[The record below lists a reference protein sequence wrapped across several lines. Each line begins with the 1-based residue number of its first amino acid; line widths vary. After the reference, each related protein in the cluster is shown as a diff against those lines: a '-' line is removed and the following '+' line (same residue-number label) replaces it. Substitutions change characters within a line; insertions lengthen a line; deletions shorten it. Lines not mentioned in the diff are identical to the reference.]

1 MKGRLGR
8 KWWAMSTRSLG
19 PVTPTGT
26 ERSGNALREAWVAT
40 GAAFGLVGA
49 GMLVVSTFEQGSVL
63 GLVGAL
69 LLLGVGVVALILAF
83 IFSVRAMRQ
92 GRSVAIAPL
101 LLSAF
106 MTFFC
111 LVAILG
117 AFGRFYG
124 WDG

>member
-1 MKGRLGR
+1 
-8 KWWAMSTRSLG
+8 MSTRSLG
-19 PVTPTGT
+19 PVAPTGT
-26 ERSGNALREAWVAT
+26 ERSGNALRDAWVAA

-49 GMLVVSTFEQGSVL
+49 GMLIVSTFDKGSVL

-69 LLLGVGVVALILAF
+69 LLFGVGMVALILAV
-83 IFSVRAMRQ
+83 ILSVRAIRQ
-92 GRSVAIAPL
+92 GRSVGIAPL

-106 MTFFC
+106 VTFFC
-111 LVAILG
+111 VVAVLG

>member
-1 MKGRLGR
+1 
-8 KWWAMSTRSLG
+8 MSTRSLG

-26 ERSGNALREAWVAT
+26 ERSGNVLRDAWVAT

-49 GMLVVSTFEQGSVL
+49 GVLVVSTFEQGSVL

-92 GRSVAIAPL
+92 GRPVAIAPL

-106 MTFFC
+106 VTFFC
-111 LVAILG
+111 LAAILG
-117 AFGRFYG
+117 ALGRFYG

>member
-1 MKGRLGR
+1 
-8 KWWAMSTRSLG
+8 MSTRSLG

-26 ERSGNALREAWVAT
+26 VRSGTALRDAWVAT

-49 GMLVVSTFEQGSVL
+49 GMLVVPTFAQGSLL

-69 LLLGVGVVALILAF
+69 LLLGVGSVALIRAF
-83 IFSVRAMRQ
+83 IFSVRAIRQ
-92 GRSVAIAPL
+92 GRSAAIAPL
-101 LLSAF
+101 LLSALV
-106 MTFFC
+106 MFFG

>member
-1 MKGRLGR
+1 
-8 KWWAMSTRSLG
+8 MSTKSLG

-26 ERSGNALREAWVAT
+26 GQAGNVLRHAWVAT
-40 GAAFGLVGA
+40 GAAFGLVAA

-69 LLLGVGVVALILAF
+69 VLLGFGVAALILAF
-83 IFSVRAMRQ
+83 IFSIRAMRQ
-92 GRSVAIAPL
+92 GRSVAVAPL

-106 MTFFC
+106 VTFFG
-111 LVAILG
+111 LIALLG

-124 WDG
+124 WNG

>member
-1 MKGRLGR
+1 MRGWRPVPPSG
-8 KWWAMSTRSLG
+8 WSL
-19 PVTPTGT
+19 
-26 ERSGNALREAWVAT
+26 
-40 GAAFGLVGA
+40 A
-49 GMLVVSTFEQGSVL
+49 GMLVVSTFEQGSLL

-106 MTFFC
+106 VMFFG